1 MVWSLEGTKYRP
13 AAVNGLFDDVT
24 TSGLKAL
31 VSDKSESD
39 VEVNVG
45 N

>member
-1 MVWSLEGTKYRP
+1 MSTKREP
-13 AAVNGLFDDVT
+13 AAANGLFDDVT
-24 TSGLKAL
+24 TSVLKAL

-45 N
+45 KLGGK